1 MSSNLNSVKD
11 GSQLVYL
18 CHCPNVADRSRC
30 IHVLRASRNLL
41 DPEVVGRQAS
51 VVDVENQAGVV
62 GGGVEHLGQGGG
74 GGGGR

>member
-1 MSSNLNSVKD
+1 
-11 GSQLVYL
+11 
-18 CHCPNVADRSRC
+18 
-30 IHVLRASRNLL
+30 VLRASRNLL

-74 GGGGR
+74 GVR